1 MEYPLIL
8 HNPVNTDK
16 KPLPFG
22 ARAAFGYE
30 WVWRLFQIIF

>member
-8 HNPVNTDK
+8 YNPVNPDK

-22 ARAAFGYE
+22 AGVAFGYE